1 MKTLLTLLTVL
12 LLASTSFAQDPLP
25 FGVKIGDHNAA
36 MTEDTTI
43 FAKLAGPVSGNAAM
57 SVKDVEGQI
66 IVNIFPS
73 DDKGEVQNGVQPMIL
88 LFQATE
94 NKPINA
100 NMQGTTPK
108 SGWYTANVVGGGK
121 TAQILFQV
129 K

>member
-1 MKTLLTLLTVL
+1 MKTLLTLFTVL
-12 LLASTSFAQDPLP
+12 LLSSTSFAQDVLP

-36 MTEDTTI
+36 MTEDTSL
-43 FAKLAGPVSGNAAM
+43 FAKLAGPVSNNAAM

-73 DDKGEVQNGVQPMIL
+73 DENGEVQNGVQPMIL
-88 LFQATE
+88 LFQASE
-94 NKPINA
+94 SKAINT

-108 SGWYTANVVGGGK
+108 SGWYAANVVGGGK
-121 TAQILFQV
+121 TARILFQV